1 MPKLKHNLDWD
12 ILCQLSKY
20 QSYSWDGGGW
30 GWYKLKVK
38 PTWDRMPQ
46 LKHNLDWDIP
56 LPVSKYQ
63 SYGWGGGG
71 RYNLK
76 VKPT

>member
-20 QSYSWDGGGW
+20 QSYSWGSGGR

-38 PTWDRMPQ
+38 PTWDKMSK
-46 LKHNLDWDIP
+46 LKHNLDWYIP
-56 LPVSKYQ
+56 LQCQ
-63 SYGWGGGG
+63 STKAMAGVVAVGT
-71 RYNLK
+71 NLK
-76 VKPT
+76 